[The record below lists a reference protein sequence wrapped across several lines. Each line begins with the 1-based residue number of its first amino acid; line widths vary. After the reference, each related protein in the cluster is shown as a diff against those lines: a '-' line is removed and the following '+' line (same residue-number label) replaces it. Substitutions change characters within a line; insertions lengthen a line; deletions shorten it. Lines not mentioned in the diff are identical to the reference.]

1 MPPILTLPTM
11 KNNYYEPRRYQV
23 NEVVS
28 ARHTRERRS
37 LWAEK
42 WDSIKD
48 GFAEMYHTSTFF
60 NLFCCTVPEDHLEYK
75 LDQMDRLAV
84 REALMQSL
92 DYNGHKSIISAV
104 MDDIS
109 EHEGYEMRMHPPA
122 PPVVVPPPAAAVPTI
137 VELVRQVR
145 AACAAAKETRLVV
158 WVPPE
163 VKPPANEPPVPCAPA
178 VVDST
183 NGVQGV
189 RSVPR
194 FTAAVVVA
202 LRSKLGQLNPSVQGN
217 ELVLERE
224 ALRLMRDYNV
234 REVHRV
240 VHLPR
245 IIAAYWSA
253 DVHYRVPTVES
264 RMTRFQ
270 RWLLNRPAHQP
281 QFAVPRA

>member
-1 MPPILTLPTM
+1 MM
-11 KNNYYEPRRYQV
+11 NNYYEPRQFQV

-37 LWAEK
+37 LWGKK

-48 GFAEMYHTSTFF
+48 GFAEMYYTSTFF
-60 NLFCCTVPEDHLEYK
+60 NLFCCTVPEDHLDYK

-92 DYNGHKSIISAV
+92 DYSGHKCIISAV
-104 MDDIS
+104 MDDIAV
-109 EHEGYEMRMHPPA
+109 HEGYEMRMNPPA
-122 PPVVVPPPAAAVPTI
+122 PPVVVPPPVVAVPTYK
-137 VELVRQVR
+137 ELVYQAR
-145 AACAAAKETRLVV
+145 AARAAVKEKRFVE
-158 WVPPE
+158 WVPPVE
-163 VKPPANEPPVPCAPA
+163 KPPAVAPPAPSVPA
-178 VVDST
+178 VANPT

-202 LRSKLGQLNPSVQGN
+202 LRSKLGQLNSSVQGN

-234 REVHRV
+234 REVDRV

-245 IIAAYWSA
+245 IVAAYWCA

-270 RWLLNRPAHQP
+270 RWLLNRPVSQP